1 MAYYVCP
8 MTNPP
13 PGATVATDPQ
23 IAGRIKG
30 ALQDNKTSLLALS
43 HQTGIAYPTLRR
55 SVEGGIKGHR
65 SLTVCELGAIATAL
79 HVRPSDLIEEDDAS

>member
-1 MAYYVCP
+1 
-8 MTNPP
+8 MTNPHT
-13 PGATVATDPQ
+13 GAAVATDPQ

-30 ALQDNKTSLLALS
+30 AIEDNRAKRLQPSSLLALADK
-43 HQTGIAYPTLRR
+43 TGIAYPTLRR

-79 HVRPSDLIEEDDAS
+79 QVRPSELIEEDDGQ